1 VFSSFLL
8 FVIFFIFVK
17 KKAFSPHLK
26 MSGGVGDDDDGD
38 DTLGAFAPFLTQI
51 LAWDYYKIYA
61 ESMSAYQQSNTAKK
75 TVTKTPSS
83 SLKPIPLRFSN
94 A

>member
-1 VFSSFLL
+1 
-8 FVIFFIFVK
+8 
-17 KKAFSPHLK
+17 

-61 ESMSAYQQSNTAKK
+61 
-75 TVTKTPSS
+75 
-83 SLKPIPLRFSN
+83 
-94 A
+94 